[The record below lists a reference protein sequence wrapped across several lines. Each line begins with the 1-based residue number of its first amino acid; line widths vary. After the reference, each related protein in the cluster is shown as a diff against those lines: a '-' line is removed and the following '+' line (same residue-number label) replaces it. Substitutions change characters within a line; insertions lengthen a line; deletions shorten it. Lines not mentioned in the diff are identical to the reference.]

1 MDVNKVV
8 EVLAICPCPNFLLYF
23 ALDYTVL
30 PPTRGQLKVLPNKLW
45 NNLSNPLLLI
55 MNNYYKNE
63 MKKAQRGCKSNCVY
77 VGLAWMALKWNEWGK
92 TLALS
97 LCLLLVLHIREV
109 TVSKT
114 PTPGERERESVKLV
128 NFKQAEKKYCLTTY
142 VGNSSLN

>member
-30 PPTRGQLKVLPNKLW
+30 PPTREQLKVLPNKLW

-77 VGLAWMALKWNEWGK
+77 VGLAWMELKWSKGGK
-92 TLALS
+92 NPS
-97 LCLLLVLHIREV
+97 SFFVLIIG
-109 TVSKT
+109 TSYT
-114 PTPGERERESVKLV
+114 
-128 NFKQAEKKYCLTTY
+128 
-142 VGNSSLN
+142 